1 MSNRKWPSDSR
12 RRNCIFVVNIQQ
24 QFRLFVTLVTL
35 LHYFTGRVIRKYYK
49 CKWWL
54 WFSVSVFSII
64 SQKFSHQINNNNN
77 NKSNNNDQKHWRM
90 FNEPPLSFN
99 MKLKRLKSFFPEALE
114 RFVSDGQWWSI
125 ITLCLTSN
133 IIKWNNVITPQT
145 SHDWGCWN
153 HHSHKLNKPSLY
165 RL

>member
-12 RRNCIFVVNIQQ
+12 RRNCIFCGEHSTTVQTVCYTRGWI
-24 QFRLFVTLVTL
+24 V
-35 LHYFTGRVIRKYYK
+35 FTGRVIRKYYK

-64 SQKFSHQINNNNN
+64 SQKFSHQINNN

-114 RFVSDGQWWSI
+114 CFMSDGQWWSI